1 MQEAV
6 TFNGFLHE
14 SGKQISIQIPA
25 SAYIQLGERRVITA
39 KGSPCSWN
47 GSYPFG

>member
-25 SAYIQLGERRVITA
+25 SAYIQLGEEGDYG